1 VRVEELA
8 VIATLVMALGRSPV
22 IAGPS
27 VALPSAMHP
36 QAETGQRAGGG
47 RLLVLARARR
57 LLEAGEAG
65 EAEPLLLSLLAA
77 SEAAGDQ
84 SSACLAESSLGRAR
98 GMAGDSAG
106 ARQWFDKAELRAR
119 AHQLVRPLGWT
130 FLLRGNDAYVAGDL
144 EAARGAWQQ
153 ALTQFE
159 ASSDLETQSFA
170 LRALSFVSGES
181 AAEGLLARALALAQ
195 KAGSEGNRGLI
206 LHAMS
211 DVAYVRGQWSRAQ
224 ALVDEA
230 LPFVLAHGTPIEI
243 VRVHLSQARLHRS
256 HGRNDVAM
264 KAYQIARERLS
275 SITRGI
281 GVSQAW
287 ATLASGL
294 YFLGAAADATTAARR
309 AVDSAALSG
318 SAIDAT
324 VAAFVSSYIFVRT
337 GNAVAALAVADSV
350 GRPEGGYRR
359 GLAVNRALA
368 LSALGRHPEALQVAV
383 ESEQI
388 EGSVLEAMPHNL
400 AGLAEIRRRSGDR
413 ALAVR
418 NAREAVTVL
427 ERLRE
432 NSLPYDRL
440 KAGFDEGFS
449 WVHGRLVRL
458 LAETGQEVEAL
469 EASERARARAFAD
482 LLASRQL
489 DTVPASIEL
498 KSVGRPSRLVA
509 PVATAASIASQARQL
524 KSAVLSYWIDEDGL
538 MIWVVTP
545 DGTTAHRTVK
555 VSAQQ
560 LSRLVERT
568 WNPREP
574 MTDGTTAFRQLYDL
588 LIKPIDGV
596 LSASRTSRLTV
607 VPHQSLFRLSFAA
620 LQGADGRFLLER
632 YAIHYVPSMTAA
644 SALASSSSSIDR
656 TSLVVTSPEL
666 GADRMAR
673 DGLPLLPGA
682 RAEGAAVAQ
691 ELGTP
696 AANMLSGAGATDD
709 AVRGRIGR
717 PRILHFA
724 THAVASDAQPMDS
737 YLALATSGEPES
749 DGRLTAQEVY
759 GLSIDA
765 ELVVLSGCRTASG
778 EITGDGVIGLS
789 RAFFAAGAPAI
800 VASLWDLPDVA
811 GLEILP
817 AFYQSW
823 KRSGDKAAAL
833 RDAQLRLLARLRT
846 GRFTVDTVAGPIAMP
861 PHPAIWS
868 GLVLIGR

>member
-1 VRVEELA
+1 MVVVSALLVALGRAPVTHGA
-8 VIATLVMALGRSPV
+8 PATLVAATHQQS
-22 IAGPS
+22 
-27 VALPSAMHP
+27 
-36 QAETGQRAGGG
+36 ETGQVVGSGR
-47 RLLVLARARR
+47 RLLAIAQARR
-57 LLEAGEAG
+57 LLEAGEAAK
-65 EAEPLLLSLLAA
+65 AEPLLVSLLAA
-77 SEAAGDQ
+77 AESAGDH
-84 SSACLAESSLGRAR
+84 STASLAESSLGRAR
-98 GMAGDSAG
+98 GMVGDSAG
-106 ARQWFDKAELRAR
+106 ARQWFDKAEERAR

-144 EAARGAWQQ
+144 EAARSAWQQ
-153 ALTQFE
+153 SLTQFE
-159 ASSDLETQSFA
+159 TSSDIEMQGFV

-181 AAEGLLARALALAQ
+181 AADSLLSRALALAE
-195 KAGSEGNRGLI
+195 KAGAEGNRGLV

-211 DVAYVRGQWSRAQ
+211 DVAYMRGQWSRAQ

-230 LPFVLAHGTPIEI
+230 LPLVIAHGTPIEI
-243 VRVHLSQARLHRS
+243 VRVHLSQGRLHRS
-256 HGRNDVAM
+256 HGRTDVAM
-264 KAYQIARERLS
+264 KAYLSAQERLS
-275 SITRGI
+275 TISRGI

-294 YFLGAAADATTAARR
+294 YFLGAAADATSAARR

-337 GNAVAALAVADSV
+337 GHPAEALAVADSV
-350 GRPEGGYRR
+350 GRLEGGYRR

-368 LSALGRHPEALQVAV
+368 LSALGRHAEALKVAA

-400 AGLAEIRRRSGDR
+400 AGLAEVRRRSGDR
-413 ALAVR
+413 NLAVR

-440 KAGFDEGFS
+440 KAGFDAGFS

-482 LLASRQL
+482 LLASREL
-489 DTVPASIEL
+489 DATTAAGEL
-498 KSVGRPSRLVA
+498 RSVGRPSHLFA
-509 PVATAASIASQARQL
+509 PVATAASVAQQARQL
-524 KSAVLSYWIDEDGL
+524 NSAVVSYWIDEDGL

-545 DGTTAHRTVK
+545 DGSIAHRAVK

-574 MTDGTTAFRQLYDL
+574 MTGTTAFRQLYDL
-588 LIKPIDGV
+588 LIKPIDTV
-596 LSASRTSRLTV
+596 LSSSRTSRLTI
-607 VPHQSLFRLSFAA
+607 VPHQSLFRLSFAS
-620 LQGADGRFLLER
+620 LQSADGRFLLER

-644 SALASSSSSIDR
+644 SALASSKASTDR

-673 DGLPLLPGA
+673 EALPLLPGA
-682 RAEGAAVAQ
+682 RAEGAAVAH

-696 AANMLSGAGATDD
+696 AANMLSGSGATDD
-709 AVRGRIGR
+709 AVRGRLGGSR
-717 PRILHFA
+717 VLHFA

-737 YLALATSGEPES
+737 YLALATSGKPGS
-749 DGRLTAQEVY
+749 DGRLTAEEVY

-765 ELVVLSGCRTASG
+765 DLVVLSGCRTASG
-778 EITGDGVIGLS
+778 EVTGDGVIGLS

-811 GLEILP
+811 GREILP

-823 KRSGDKAAAL
+823 KRRGDKAAAL
-833 RDAQLRLLARLRT
+833 RDAQLRLLARLKT
-846 GRFTVDTVAGPIAMP
+846 GRFTVDTPAGPIAVP
-861 PHPAIWS
+861 AHPAIWA